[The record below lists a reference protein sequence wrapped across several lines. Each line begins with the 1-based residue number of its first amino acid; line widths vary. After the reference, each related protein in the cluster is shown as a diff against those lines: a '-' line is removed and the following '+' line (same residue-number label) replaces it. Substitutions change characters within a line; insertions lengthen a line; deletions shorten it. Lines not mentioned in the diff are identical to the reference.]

1 MGLDIDF
8 AKLSPQE
15 VLDLA
20 VGAEEEA
27 EEHYEG
33 LADAMERSGNLDVA
47 AFFRKM
53 AGREKLHHDQL
64 AERRQALF
72 GDARPRLGTNILWGV
87 EVAAEGGVGA
97 AMTVKD
103 ALTVARQA
111 EINAHDY
118 YAAAQEYLT
127 DASVVAMIEELL
139 QVGQQSFDQLFDGLR
154 LGAAWDKAGYETELF

>member
-20 VGAEEEA
+20 MGAEEEA

-33 LADAMERSGNLDVA
+33 LADAMERGGNLGVA

-53 AGREKLHHDQL
+53 AGREKRHHDQI
-64 AERRQALF
+64 AERRTAMF
-72 GDARPRLGTNILWGV
+72 GEAHPRLGTNILWGV
-87 EVAAEGGVGA
+87 EVADESGVGA
-97 AMTVKD
+97 GMSVRE
-103 ALTVARQA
+103 ALTIARQA

-118 YAAAQEYLT
+118 YAGAQEYLT
-127 DASVVAMIEELL
+127 DEAVTALFEELRQAEL
-139 QVGQQSFDQLFDGLR
+139 EHRR
-154 LGAAWDKAGYETELF
+154 LLEAELAKLAA

>member
-33 LADAMERSGNLDVA
+33 LADAMERSGNLAVA

-53 AGREKLHHDQL
+53 AGREKLHHDQV
-64 AERRQALF
+64 AERRRALF
-72 GDARPRLGTNILWGV
+72 GEAHPRLGTNILWGV
-87 EVAAEGGVGA
+87 EVADESGVAA
-97 AMTVKD
+97 AMSVKD
-103 ALTVARQA
+103 ALTIARQA

-118 YAAAQEYLT
+118 YAAAQEYLA
-127 DASVVAMIEELL
+127 DESVVAMFEELRKAEL
-139 QVGQQSFDQLFDGLR
+139 EHRR
-154 LGAAWDKAGYETELF
+154 LIEAELARLAG